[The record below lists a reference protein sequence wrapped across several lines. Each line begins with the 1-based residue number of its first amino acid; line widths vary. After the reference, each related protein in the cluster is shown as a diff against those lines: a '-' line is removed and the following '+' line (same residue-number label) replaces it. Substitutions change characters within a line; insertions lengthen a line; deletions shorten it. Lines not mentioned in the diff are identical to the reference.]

1 MTIAT
6 PQRSNEKLPEP
17 LELSVIARFSPHYY
31 HHLNTRGTSLL
42 NCSIHNLLIYTQTTT
57 MPADTV
63 GKVCFPS

>member
-31 HHLNTRGTSLL
+31 YQLNTRGTSLL
-42 NCSIHNLLIYTQTTT
+42 NCSIHT
-57 MPADTV
+57 
-63 GKVCFPS
+63 C